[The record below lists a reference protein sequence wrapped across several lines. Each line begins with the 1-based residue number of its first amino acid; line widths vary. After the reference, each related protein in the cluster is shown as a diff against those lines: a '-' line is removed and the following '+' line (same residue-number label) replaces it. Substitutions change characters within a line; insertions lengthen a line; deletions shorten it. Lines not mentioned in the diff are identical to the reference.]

1 LRSVKIIIPHEPIG
15 KIDMLGIDRR
25 LPPPAAPFA
34 RAARAVADSVSPMTP
49 LPTIRQMQ
57 YFAALAEHRSFSRAA
72 EICNVS
78 QSSLSA
84 AIRALEDAVE
94 AQLVDRSGRVLTL
107 TEAGDAVLARIRT
120 ILTDTQEL
128 GAIARCDR
136 VPLAGKLRLGVIPSI
151 APFLLPR
158 ALPSLRGRYP
168 ELRLYL
174 REGITRVLIED
185 LKDGRLDVVLI
196 AFPYQLDG
204 VETEMIGRDPFLFAA
219 PREHPLASRSM
230 VRPHELASEPLLLLE
245 DGHCLRQHVLS
256 VAGSAPPGAAEV
268 RATSL
273 TTLVQMADNRLGPTL
288 LPRIAVDA
296 GITAGTD
303 LAIVPVDGARASR
316 DLGLAWRRRSRRA
329 GDFRLIAA
337 HLRGFIRG
345 RHGDGGRAGPA
356 GEAPPPALPQADGA
370 RLARRPVPACVL
382 PIATPLPSLS
392 RA

>member
-1 LRSVKIIIPHEPIG
+1 
-15 KIDMLGIDRR
+15 MLGFERR
-25 LPPPAAPFA
+25 LPPPAALPP
-34 RAARAVADSVSPMTP
+34 RRARAVADSVSLMTP

-72 EICNVS
+72 EVCRVG

-84 AIRALEDAVE
+84 AIRALEAAVE
-94 AQLVDRSGRVLTL
+94 AQLVDRSGRTVTL
-107 TEAGDAVLARIRT
+107 TEAGEAVLVRVRT
-120 ILTDTQEL
+120 ILADTQEL

-151 APFLLPR
+151 APFLLPQ

-174 REGITRVLIED
+174 REGITRVLLED
-185 LKDGRLDVVLI
+185 LKDGSLDAVLI

-230 VRPHELASEPLLLLE
+230 VRPHELVSEPLLLLE
-245 DGHCLRQHVLS
+245 DGHCLRQHVLA
-256 VAGSAPPGAAEV
+256 VAGSAPPGAADV

-303 LAIVPVDGARASR
+303 LAVVPVDGVGACR

-329 GDFRLIAA
+329 ADFRLIAA

-382 PIATPLPSLS
+382 PKATPLPSLS

>member
-1 LRSVKIIIPHEPIG
+1 
-15 KIDMLGIDRR
+15 MLGFDRR

-34 RAARAVADSVSPMTP
+34 RAARAVADIVSPMTP

-84 AIRALEDAVE
+84 AIRALEVAVE
-94 AQLVDRSGRVLTL
+94 AQLVDRSGRVVTL
-107 TEAGDAVLARIRT
+107 TEAGEAVLARVRT

-185 LKDGRLDVVLI
+185 LKDGRLDAVLI
-196 AFPYQLDG
+196 AFPYQVDG
-204 VETEMIGRDPFLFAA
+204 LETELIGCDPFLFAA
-219 PREHPLASRSM
+219 PREHPLASRTA
-230 VRPHELASEPLLLLE
+230 VRPQELAAEPLLLLE

-296 GITAGTD
+296 GITAGTE
-303 LAIVPVDGARASR
+303 LAVVPVDGAGASR

-329 GDFRLIAA
+329 TDFRLLAA
-337 HLRGFIRG
+337 HLRGFVQG
-345 RHGDGGRAGPA
+345 RQGNGGRAGPS
-356 GEAPPPALPQADGA
+356 GEAPPPAASPRSDGA
-370 RLARRPVPACVL
+370 RLARGAVPACVL
-382 PIATPLPSLS
+382 PVPPPLPSLG